1 MKLSFLRKIA
11 DKNCELRFQL
21 PSGKTIPIHAHVT
34 EAAVNSKEFTDCGG
48 VKRLDKYIT
57 LQLWVSH
64 DIDHRLN
71 SDKFKKI
78 ISTINVENDDLEVF
92 FEHEEQTI
100 GRYSCD
106 EVVIYRD
113 YVVFILDR
121 VAAQCLAEDK
131 CLVEKSCCSDTNC
144 CS

>member
-1 MKLSFLRKIA
+1 MKLSFLRKVTE
-11 DKNCELRFQL
+11 KNCELRFQL
-21 PSGKTIPIHAHVT
+21 PSGKTIPIHAHIT

-48 VKRLDKYIT
+48 VRRLDKYVT
-57 LQLWVSH
+57 LQLWVST

-92 FEHEEQTI
+92 FEYEEQTT

-106 EVVIYRD
+106 EVVIYSTSS
-113 YVVFILDR
+113 YSYPLLHIHFCISTSAYHQVHIH
-121 VAAQCLAEDK
+121 K
-131 CLVEKSCCSDTNC
+131 
-144 CS
+144 